1 MQRKRN
7 RSTCDQA
14 DQKFPTNIKARELI
28 VDLYIKNFESS
39 NAQQEIKE
47 LLELKENDFKYIE
60 KLKKKYSL
68 Q

>member
-1 MQRKRN
+1 M
-7 RSTCDQA
+7 
-14 DQKFPTNIKARELI
+14 
-28 VDLYIKNFESS
+28 DLYIKNFESS